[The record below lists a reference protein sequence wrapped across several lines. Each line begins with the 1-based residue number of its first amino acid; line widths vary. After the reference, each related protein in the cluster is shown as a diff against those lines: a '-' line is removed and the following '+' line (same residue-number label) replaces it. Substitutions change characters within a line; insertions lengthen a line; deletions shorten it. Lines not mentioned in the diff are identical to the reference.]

1 MKSISDNEKRDLI
14 NSEKTVSVYYNLHR
28 KCLSMRVKGV
38 VVDHPH
44 TVVLKNVKFRVQP
57 AGRAKVLKE
66 KRKNVH
72 AFVCGQLVETYG
84 LRSWEMGSN
93 VYNEKKI
100 FSTDFQVIYNPYK
113 YKTFIKKDNGES
125 IFETY
130 KYTLINNKEIWVGDW
145 MPLPEYFKKHGY
157 AMGRH
162 TLGRRM

>member
-1 MKSISDNEKRDLI
+1 MDLI
-14 NSEKTVSVYYNLHR
+14 NSGKTVSVYYNLHR

-44 TVVLKNVKFRVQP
+44 AVVLKNVKFRVQP

-84 LRSWEMGSN
+84 EVLHTSPCVNGLWGTVNKHSE
-93 VYNEKKI
+93 KI
-100 FSTDFQVIYNPYK
+100 FSTDFQVVYNPYK
-113 YKTFIKKDNGES
+113 YKTFIKDSGES

-130 KYTLINNKEIWVGDW
+130 KYTLINNEEIWVGDW
-145 MPLPEYFKKHGY
+145 IPALTM
-157 AMGRH
+157 
-162 TLGRRM
+162 

>member
-1 MKSISDNEKRDLI
+1 MKSISDSEKMDLI
-14 NSEKTVSVYYNLHR
+14 NSGKTVSVYYNLHR

-44 TVVLKNVKFRVQP
+44 AVVLKNVKFRVQP

-84 LRSWEMGSN
+84 PTIPWGGG
-93 VYNEKKI
+93 KKI
-100 FSTDFQVIYNPYK
+100 FSTDFQVVYNPYK
-113 YKTFIKKDNGES
+113 YKTFIKDSGES

-145 MPLPEYFKKHGY
+145 MPALT
-157 AMGRH
+157 M
-162 TLGRRM
+162 

>member
-1 MKSISDNEKRDLI
+1 MKTISDSEKMDLI
-14 NSEKTVSVYYNLHR
+14 NSGKTVSVYYNLHR

-44 TVVLKNVKFRVQP
+44 AVVLKNVKFRVQP
-57 AGRAKVLKE
+57 AGRDKVLKE

-84 LRSWEMGSN
+84 ATIPWNNG
-93 VYNEKKI
+93 KKI
-100 FSTDFQVIYNPYK
+100 FSTDFQVVYNPYK
-113 YKTFIKKDNGES
+113 YKTFIKDSGES

-145 MPLPEYFKKHGY
+145 IPALTM
-157 AMGRH
+157 
-162 TLGRRM
+162 

>member
-1 MKSISDNEKRDLI
+1 MKSISDSEKMDLI
-14 NSEKTVSVYYNLHR
+14 NSGKTVSVYYNLHR

-44 TVVLKNVKFRVQP
+44 AVVLKNVKFRVQP

-84 LRSWEMGSN
+84 PTIPWHGG
-93 VYNEKKI
+93 KKI
-100 FSTDFQVIYNPYK
+100 FSTDFQVVYNPYK
-113 YKTFIKKDNGES
+113 YKTFIKKDSGES
-125 IFETY
+125 ILETY

-145 MPLPEYFKKHGY
+145 MPALT
-157 AMGRH
+157 M
-162 TLGRRM
+162 

>member
-1 MKSISDNEKRDLI
+1 MKSISDIEKMDLI
-14 NSEKTVSVYYNLHR
+14 NSGKTVSVYYNLHR

-44 TVVLKNVKFRVQP
+44 AVVLKNVKFRVQP

-84 LRSWEMGSN
+84 PTIPWGGG
-93 VYNEKKI
+93 KKI
-100 FSTDFQVIYNPYK
+100 FSTDFQVVYNPYK
-113 YKTFIKKDNGES
+113 YKTFIKKDSGES
-125 IFETY
+125 ILESY

-145 MPLPEYFKKHGY
+145 MPAL
-157 AMGRH
+157 M
-162 TLGRRM
+162 M

>member
-1 MKSISDNEKRDLI
+1 
-14 NSEKTVSVYYNLHR
+14 
-28 KCLSMRVKGV
+28 MRVEGV

-44 TVVLKNVKFRVQP
+44 AVVLKNVKFRVQP

-84 LRSWEMGSN
+84 ATIPWNNG
-93 VYNEKKI
+93 KKI
-100 FSTDFQVIYNPYK
+100 FSTDFQVVYNPYK
-113 YKTFIKKDNGES
+113 YKTFIKDSGES

-145 MPLPEYFKKHGY
+145 IPALTM
-157 AMGRH
+157 
-162 TLGRRM
+162 

>member
-1 MKSISDNEKRDLI
+1 MKSISDSEKMDLI
-14 NSEKTVSVYYNLHR
+14 DSGKTVSVYYNLHR

-44 TVVLKNVKFRVQP
+44 AVVLKNVKFRVQP

-84 LRSWEMGSN
+84 EVLHTSPCVNGLWGGGKKNCE
-93 VYNEKKI
+93 KI
-100 FSTDFQVIYNPYK
+100 FSTDFQVVYNPYK
-113 YKTFIKKDNGES
+113 YKTFIKGSGES

-145 MPLPEYFKKHGY
+145 IPALTM
-157 AMGRH
+157 
-162 TLGRRM
+162 

>member
-1 MKSISDNEKRDLI
+1 MKSISDIEKMDLI
-14 NSEKTVSVYYNLHR
+14 NSGKTVSVYYNLHR

-44 TVVLKNVKFRVQP
+44 AVVLKNVKFRVQP

-84 LRSWEMGSN
+84 EVLHTSPCVNGLWGSQPHQQQ
-93 VYNEKKI
+93 I
-100 FSTDFQVIYNPYK
+100 FSPDFQVVYNPYRD
-113 YKTFIKKDNGES
+113 KTFIKGSGES

-145 MPLPEYFKKHGY
+145 IPALTM
-157 AMGRH
+157 
-162 TLGRRM
+162 

>member
-1 MKSISDNEKRDLI
+1 MKSISDSEKMDLI
-14 NSEKTVSVYYNLHR
+14 NSGKTVSVYYNLHR

-44 TVVLKNVKFRVQP
+44 AVVLKNVKFRVQP

-84 LRSWEMGSN
+84 ATIPWNNG
-93 VYNEKKI
+93 KKI
-100 FSTDFQVIYNPYK
+100 FSTDFQVVYNPYK
-113 YKTFIKKDNGES
+113 YKTFIKDSGES

-145 MPLPEYFKKHGY
+145 IPALTM
-157 AMGRH
+157 
-162 TLGRRM
+162 